1 MKSIFF
7 SVILFLTFISCH
19 SNADK
24 KESETTADNT
34 IITATPVSADRSGNY
49 VSADYANRAKGFDWV
64 AIVIKNISGDSVA
77 ISVRSR
83 ADKKKPTCTF
93 DAVAHKQNDST
104 YLAVAQGKNILFT
117 FNNNELVIATENTA
131 DSGVLNYFCSG
142 GGSLSGSY
150 TKINEPLD
158 ESQIDKTT
166 IK

>member
-1 MKSIFF
+1 MRSIFL
-7 SVILFLTFISCH
+7 SAILFLALISCN

-24 KESETTADNT
+24 KESEITTDTTT
-34 IITATPVSADRSGNY
+34 IIATPASVDRSGNY

-64 AIVIKNISGDSVA
+64 AVAVKNISGDTVS

-104 YLAVAQGKNILFT
+104 YVAVAQGKNILFT
-117 FNNNELVIATENTA
+117 FSGDNITIAAKNVA

-142 GGSLSGSY
+142 GGTLAGNY

-158 ESQIDKTT
+158 TTQINKTT
-166 IK
+166 VK

>member
-1 MKSIFF
+1 MRSIFF
-7 SVILFLTFISCH
+7 SVILFLTFISCN

-24 KESETTADNT
+24 TQSKTTTDST
-34 IITATPVSADRSGNY
+34 TITATPASVDRSGNY

-64 AIVIKNISGDSVA
+64 AVAVKNNSGDSVS

-104 YLAVAQGKNILFT
+104 YVAVAQGKNILFT
-117 FNNNELVIATENTA
+117 FSGDNITIAAENVA

-150 TKINEPLD
+150 TKINESLD